1 MQQATVKNIA
11 SFLNKTLRVKK
22 IKDVSLNGLQ
32 VKSRK
37 TGAIRRVG
45 FAVDACIST
54 FEKAKKLG
62 VDLLVVHHGIK
73 WRPQKDRDLET
84 RRAAYLKRSTI
95 ALYAA
100 HLPLDLHEEY
110 GNNTQLSRLLD
121 VQEPWKFGSYHG
133 IRIGYAG
140 SFKKA
145 ISLDAAAS
153 VLNKKLNIECRVLKF
168 GKDRIRSIGIIS
180 GGGGSILQEACRSQL
195 DCFLVGEIDLAVY
208 NAARDRGMNL
218 LVAGHYAT
226 ETLGVRALMPLVRDE
241 FGVETVFIEDPKDL

>member
-1 MQQATVKNIA
+1 
-11 SFLNKTLRVKK
+11 LNQELRTRK
-22 IKDVSLNGLQ
+22 IKDSSVNGLQ
-32 VKSRK
+32 VKSGRS
-37 TGAIRRVG
+37 GAIRKVG
-45 FAVDACIST
+45 FAVDACLST
-54 FEKAKKLG
+54 FEKAKELS

-73 WRPQKDRDLET
+73 WRPQKDRGLEAK
-84 RRAAYLKRSTI
+84 RAEYLQGNNI

-110 GNNTQLSRLLD
+110 GNNMQLCRLLA
-121 VQEPWKFGSYHG
+121 VRAPRKFGYYHG

-145 ISLDAAAS
+145 ISLDVAAS
-153 VLNKKLNIECRVLKF
+153 VLNKKLKTDCRVLRF

-180 GGGGSILQEACRSQL
+180 GGGGSILKEACALSL

-208 NAARDRGMNL
+208 NAAKDCGMNL

-226 ETLGVRALMPLVRDE
+226 ETVGVRALMPLVGDT
-241 FGVETVFIEDPKDL
+241 FGVETVFIEDTKNL

>member
-1 MQQATVKNIA
+1 ML
-11 SFLNKTLRVKK
+11 LNKTLRVGK
-22 IKDVSLNGLQ
+22 IKDASVNGLQ

-37 TGAIRRVG
+37 TGVIRRVG
-45 FAVDACIST
+45 FAVDACSST

-62 VDLLVVHHGIK
+62 VELLVVHHGIK
-73 WRPQKDRDLET
+73 WRPQKDRDLEA
-84 RRAAYLKRSTI
+84 RRAAHLKRSAI

-110 GNNTQLSRLLD
+110 GNNMRLSRLLD
-121 VQEPWKFGSYHG
+121 VQGPWKFGKYHG

-153 VLNKKLNIECRVLKF
+153 VLNETLNVACRIFRF
-168 GKDRIRSIGIIS
+168 GSDRIRSIGIIS
-180 GGGGSILQEACRSQL
+180 GGGGSMLKEAVAEKL

-208 NAARDRGMNL
+208 NAAKEYGMNL

-226 ETLGVRALMPLVRDE
+226 ETIGVRALMPLVGDA
-241 FGVETVFIEDPKDL
+241 FGIETVFIEDPKDL